1 MFSSEGVS
9 EDEDPP
15 LLDPLTETDEEDDK
29 ELELSRESLESSDEA
44 WSWFKAEALS
54 DSLSDKLSFSLYLSL
69 ILPFWLLKIIEAI
82 CNLFCYSSST
92 FIEDAVAISAHSV

>member
-29 ELELSRESLESSDEA
+29 ELELSRESSESSDEA
-44 WSWFKAEALS
+44 
-54 DSLSDKLSFSLYLSL
+54 
-69 ILPFWLLKIIEAI
+69 
-82 CNLFCYSSST
+82 
-92 FIEDAVAISAHSV
+92 